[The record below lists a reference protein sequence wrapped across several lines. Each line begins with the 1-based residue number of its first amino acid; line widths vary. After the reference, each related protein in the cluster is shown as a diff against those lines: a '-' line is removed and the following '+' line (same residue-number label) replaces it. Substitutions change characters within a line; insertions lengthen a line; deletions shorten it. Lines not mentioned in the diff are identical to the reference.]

1 MRDVIEQENI
11 DYYKIK
17 REMST
22 FNTQR
27 VEKLKKKGEN
37 SVDDDDDEDDENN
50 ELSGESEFPLTRF
63 ERLFTPD
70 RRSQTNSNDIP
81 RNNSYFENQLRL
93 MIYGNFLRNFN
104 FIL

>member
-27 VEKLKKKGEN
+27 IEKLKKKQEYSN
-37 SVDDDDDEDDENN
+37 VEEEDEEDDESNTA
-50 ELSGESEFPLTRF
+50 SSESEFPLTRF

-70 RRSQTNSNDIP
+70 RRGQTNSNEIP
-81 RNNSYFENQLRL
+81 RNNSYFENQLRM
-93 MIYGNFLRNFN
+93 MIYGKFCF
-104 FIL
+104 